1 MNLEQRSPEW
11 HAWRRRGIGSSE
23 AAILMGCTDHRTL
36 QSLWRDKMGLEVHYV
51 PMSEDLRRGIENE
64 DLALAIYCGE
74 KGVSDIGPLTLQH
87 EYFDFMRASLDGAA
101 PDRKHFV
108 EIKCPRGYIHAK
120 TRKFGTIKPEYY
132 CQMQH
137 QYFVSEYETCDFIS
151 LEVEWDEA
159 KGIWIEK
166 DFLWM
171 PVEPNYDYQAELL
184 AREILFWEHIVM
196 QIPPDEKDFSLHS
209 SVIQSESSTEF

>member
-11 HAWRRRGIGSSE
+11 HAWRRKGIGSSE

-36 QSLWRDKMGLEVHYV
+36 LSLWRDKMGLEVHFV
-51 PMSEDLRRGIENE
+51 PMNEDLRRGIENE
-64 DLALAIYCGE
+64 DRALALYCAE
-74 KGVSDIGPLTLQH
+74 KKVADIGPLTLQH

-108 EIKCPRGYIHAK
+108 EIKCPRSYIHEK
-120 TRKFGTIKPEYY
+120 TRKYGSIKPEYF

-151 LEVEWDEA
+151 LEVAWDEE
-159 KGIWIEK
+159 KRIWVEK
-166 DFLWM
+166 DFLWL
-171 PVEPNYDYQAELL
+171 PVEPDYDYQAELL
-184 AREILFWEHIVM
+184 EREILFWEHVM
-196 QIPPDEKDFSLHS
+196 MGIEPEQKDFPQYQNTEGSAS
-209 SVIQSESSTEF
+209 SVKF